1 MNKIILVLSFFLIVL
16 IYKFTSSDNSY
27 FNYNVL
33 KDQVKKI
40 KEENMIFS
48 EKIEVLEAEIRNL
61 ETGQVVIEEKARSE
75 LGLTKENE
83 TFYQILK

>member
-1 MNKIILVLSFFLIVL
+1 MNKIILALSFFLIVL
-16 IYKFTSSDNSY
+16 IYKFTLSDNSY
-27 FNYNVL
+27 FNYNNL
-33 KDQVKKI
+33 KDQVNNLR
-40 KEENMIFS
+40 EENIIFS
-48 EKIEVLEAEIRNL
+48 EKIEVLKTEIKNL

>member
-1 MNKIILVLSFFLIVL
+1 MNKIIIVLSFFLVVL
-16 IYKFTSSDNSY
+16 IYKFTLSDNSL
-27 FNYNVL
+27 FNYNNL
-33 KDQVKKI
+33 KDQVKNL
-40 KEENMIFS
+40 KEENIIFS

-61 ETGQVVIEEKARSE
+61 KTGQIVIEEKARSE

>member
-1 MNKIILVLSFFLIVL
+1 MNKIILALSFFLIIL
-16 IYKFTSSDNSY
+16 IYKFTLSDNSY
-27 FNYNVL
+27 FNYNIL
-33 KDQVKKI
+33 KNQVKNL
-40 KEENMIFS
+40 KEENIIFS
-48 EKIEVLEAEIRNL
+48 EKIDVLKAEIKNL

>member
-1 MNKIILVLSFFLIVL
+1 MNKIILALSFFLIVL

-33 KDQVKKI
+33 KDQVKNI

-61 ETGQVVIEEKARSE
+61 ETVQAVIEEKARSE

>member
-1 MNKIILVLSFFLIVL
+1 MNKIILALSFFLIAL
-16 IYKFTSSDNSY
+16 IYKFTLSDNSY

-33 KDQVKKI
+33 KDQVKNI

>member
-1 MNKIILVLSFFLIVL
+1 MNKIIIALSFFLVVL
-16 IYKFTSSDNSY
+16 IYKFTLSDNSL
-27 FNYNVL
+27 FNYNNL
-33 KDQVKKI
+33 KDQVKNL
-40 KEENMIFS
+40 KEENIIFS

-61 ETGQVVIEEKARSE
+61 KTGQIVIEEKARSE

>member
-1 MNKIILVLSFFLIVL
+1 MNKIIIVLSFFLVVL
-16 IYKFTSSDNSY
+16 IYKFTLSDNSL
-27 FNYNVL
+27 FNYNNL
-33 KDQVKKI
+33 KYQVKNL
-40 KEENMIFS
+40 KEENIIFS

-61 ETGQVVIEEKARSE
+61 KTGQVVIEEKARSE

>member
-1 MNKIILVLSFFLIVL
+1 MNKIIIVLSFFLVVL
-16 IYKFTSSDNSY
+16 IYKFTLSDNSL
-27 FNYNVL
+27 FNYNNL
-33 KDQVKKI
+33 KDQVKNL
-40 KEENMIFS
+40 KEENIIFS

-61 ETGQVVIEEKARSE
+61 KTGQVVIEEKARSE

>member
-1 MNKIILVLSFFLIVL
+1 MNKIILALSFFLIVL
-16 IYKFTSSDNSY
+16 IYKFTFSDNSY

-33 KDQVKKI
+33 KDQVKNI

>member
-1 MNKIILVLSFFLIVL
+1 MNKIILALSFFLIVL
-16 IYKFTSSDNSY
+16 IYKFTLSDNSY

-33 KDQVKKI
+33 KDQVKNI
-40 KEENMIFS
+40 KKENMIFS

>member
-1 MNKIILVLSFFLIVL
+1 MNKIILALSFFLIVL
-16 IYKFTSSDNSY
+16 IYKFTLSDNSY

-33 KDQVKKI
+33 KDQVKNI

-48 EKIEVLEAEIRNL
+48 EKIEVLEAEIKNL

>member
-1 MNKIILVLSFFLIVL
+1 MNKIILMLSFFLIVL

-33 KDQVKKI
+33 KDQVKNI

>member
-16 IYKFTSSDNSY
+16 IYKFTLSDNSY

-33 KDQVKKI
+33 KDQVKNI

-61 ETGQVVIEEKARSE
+61 ETGQAVIEEKARSE

>member
-1 MNKIILVLSFFLIVL
+1 MLSFFLIVL
-16 IYKFTSSDNSY
+16 IYKFTLSDNSY

>member
-1 MNKIILVLSFFLIVL
+1 MNKIILALSFFLIIL
-16 IYKFTSSDNSY
+16 IYKFTLSDNSY
-27 FNYNVL
+27 FNYNNL
-33 KDQVKKI
+33 KAQVKNLK
-40 KEENMIFS
+40 KENIIFS
-48 EKIEVLEAEIRNL
+48 EKIEVLKAEIKNL

>member
-1 MNKIILVLSFFLIVL
+1 MLSFFLIVL
-16 IYKFTSSDNSY
+16 IYKFTLSDNSY

-33 KDQVKKI
+33 KDQVKNI
-40 KEENMIFS
+40 KEENIIFS

>member
-16 IYKFTSSDNSY
+16 IYKFTLSDNSY
-27 FNYNVL
+27 FNYNNL
-33 KDQVKKI
+33 KDQVNNLR
-40 KEENMIFS
+40 EENIIFS
-48 EKIEVLEAEIRNL
+48 EKIEVLKTEIKNL

>member
-1 MNKIILVLSFFLIVL
+1 MNKIILALSFFLIVL

-33 KDQVKKI
+33 KDQVKNI

-61 ETGQVVIEEKARSE
+61 ETGQAVIEEKARSE

>member
-1 MNKIILVLSFFLIVL
+1 MNKIILALSFFLIVL
-16 IYKFTSSDNSY
+16 IYKFTLSDNSY
-27 FNYNVL
+27 FNYNIL
-33 KDQVKKI
+33 KNQVKNL
-40 KEENMIFS
+40 KEENIIFS
-48 EKIEVLEAEIRNL
+48 EKIDVLEAEIKNL

>member
-1 MNKIILVLSFFLIVL
+1 MNKIILMLSFFLIVL
-16 IYKFTSSDNSY
+16 IYKFTLSDNSY

-33 KDQVKKI
+33 KDQVKNI

>member
-1 MNKIILVLSFFLIVL
+1 MNKIILILSLFLVVL
-16 IYKFTSSDNSY
+16 IYKFTLSDNSY
-27 FNYNVL
+27 FNYNNL
-33 KDQVKKI
+33 KDQVKNL

-48 EKIEVLEAEIRNL
+48 EKIEVLEAEIKNL
-61 ETGQVVIEEKARSE
+61 KTGHIVIEEKARGE

>member
-1 MNKIILVLSFFLIVL
+1 MNKIILALSFFLIVL

-33 KDQVKKI
+33 KDQVKNI

>member
-1 MNKIILVLSFFLIVL
+1 MNKIILALSFFLIVL
-16 IYKFTSSDNSY
+16 IYKFTLSDNSY

-33 KDQVKKI
+33 KDQVKNI